1 MNYDEALSNLEI
13 QRKQF
18 EVSLIKVQGAIEVLQ
33 QLKESEEKEED
44 STEEEQ
50 TCIYIKESIILQGFL
65 GGNYGTEQGKSIFK
79 TKRNGILQ

>member
-1 MNYDEALSNLEI
+1 MIDFDEVLSSLEM

-44 STEEEQ
+44 STEEE
-50 TCIYIKESIILQGFL
+50 
-65 GGNYGTEQGKSIFK
+65 
-79 TKRNGILQ
+79 

>member
-1 MNYDEALSNLEI
+1 MKDYDEVLSNLEV

-44 STEEEQ
+44 STEEE
-50 TCIYIKESIILQGFL
+50 
-65 GGNYGTEQGKSIFK
+65 
-79 TKRNGILQ
+79 

>member
-1 MNYDEALSNLEI
+1 MIDFDEVLSSLEI

-44 STEEEQ
+44 STEEE
-50 TCIYIKESIILQGFL
+50 
-65 GGNYGTEQGKSIFK
+65 
-79 TKRNGILQ
+79 